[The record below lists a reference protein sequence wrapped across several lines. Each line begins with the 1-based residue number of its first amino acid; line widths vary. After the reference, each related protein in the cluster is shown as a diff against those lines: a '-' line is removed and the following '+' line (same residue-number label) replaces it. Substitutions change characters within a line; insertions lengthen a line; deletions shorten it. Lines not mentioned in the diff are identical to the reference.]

1 MKFYEKYLVEKAR
14 ASRMQGLSLRSIEKK
29 LKVPN
34 STISRWVRDI
44 KIENHF
50 YKKARLMEKENKNK
64 LTYLLRNFDVN
75 EDRAK
80 ILLSLLYWC
89 EGSKY
94 PSSNCLAFSNSDYF
108 MMKTFIELL
117 RKGFKI
123 NEEKIRIRLQLHST
137 QDENKEIKFW
147 SDLIEVPI
155 RQFGKS
161 SITIPKN
168 KRKRREYRG
177 TCTIKYYDVKLL
189 LQLTGLYE
197 EFGKKSLKGGV
208 A

>member
-1 MKFYEKYLVEKAR
+1 
-14 ASRMQGLSLRSIEKK
+14 
-29 LKVPN
+29 
-34 STISRWVRDI
+34 
-44 KIENHF
+44 
-50 YKKARLMEKENKNK
+50 
-64 LTYLLRNFDVN
+64 
-75 EDRAK
+75 
-80 ILLSLLYWC
+80 
-89 EGSKY
+89 
-94 PSSNCLAFSNSDYF
+94 
-108 MMKTFIELL
+108 MKTFIELL